1 MLGKGAH
8 APRRKLKP
16 PESAG
21 IADADVEWTTLDMNP
36 RLKPDVV
43 FNLDRIEMPNPYPAN
58 YIFKDNQLPFEPST
72 FDEIH
77 AYDVLEHYGRQGDYA
92 GFFRGFR
99 EMWRVLK
106 PGGYFIGAVPL
117 WSSKYIWADPGHT
130 RVITDTVLSYLCKRW
145 YDDNLPTADTPA
157 DDPRQNTPLTDYRH
171 LVEPYWWELA
181 ESVEIPDRGAYFFAL
196 RKI

>member
-16 PESAG
+16 PATAAITDEQ
-21 IADADVEWTTLDMNP
+21 ITWVTLDMNP
-36 RLKPDVV
+36 RLEPDVV
-43 FNLDRIEMPNPYPAN
+43 FNLDWVEGHGGRRE
-58 YIFKDNQLPFEPST
+58 FLPFSECT

-77 AYDVLEHYGRQGDYA
+77 GYDVCEHYGRQGDYA